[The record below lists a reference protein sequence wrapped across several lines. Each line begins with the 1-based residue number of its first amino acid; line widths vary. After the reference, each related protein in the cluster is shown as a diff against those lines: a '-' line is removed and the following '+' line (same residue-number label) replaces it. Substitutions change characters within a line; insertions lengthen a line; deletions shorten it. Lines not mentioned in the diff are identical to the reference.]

1 MKERKP
7 NWMSDKIL
15 EESHGQIDP
24 PFYTK
29 SIFLS
34 NRQNHDKQLKI
45 IIELLEGGGVTFS
58 DEIGEIGGERAQE
71 IVITAL
77 KTIKSTMNSDIY
89 GVMDDQIQF
98 PNDNNSNN

>member
-1 MKERKP
+1 MEERKP

-15 EESHGQIDP
+15 EKYHGQIDT

-45 IIELLEGGGVTFS
+45 VIELLEGGGVTFS
-58 DEIGEIGGERAQE
+58 DEIGGERAQE

-77 KTIKSTMNSDIY
+77 KTIRSTMNSDIY
-89 GVMDDQIQF
+89 GVMDNQIQF
-98 PNDNNSNN
+98 PNDKKSNY